1 MDAQLL
7 VLFPL
12 IRCFSSSV
20 VYVWQCSISACS
32 LEVVCSL
39 DQIHKSLFSWN
50 SHFQS
55 SYYWLNSDETTV
67 FFKICI
73 FFLQSDVFKFPFSFW
88 EGWLGLS
95 KELFSLSS
103 SFDHMHCLYYAISIT
118 RMSFFMALLRLV
130 WQFQGLMLMNRCL
143 KFVCFSQWWQDW
155 YPTLISSITRNRSWN
170 TYKTTLFFAVKKA
183 FLFTNSPAP
192 SPCSAAGTDRF
203 QSVSDTLL
211 S

>member
-95 KELFSLSS
+95 EELFCLSS
-103 SFDHMHCLYYAISIT
+103 SFDHMHCLYQAISIT
-118 RMSFFMALLRLV
+118 RMSFFMAFFRPSWAVLGFDTHESLSKICLFLSMVARLV
-130 WQFQGLMLMNRCL
+130 SNFD
-143 KFVCFSQWWQDW
+143 FFD
-155 YPTLISSITRNRSWN
+155 
-170 TYKTTLFFAVKKA
+170 YKKSKLEY
-183 FLFTNSPAP
+183 L
-192 SPCSAAGTDRF
+192 
-203 QSVSDTLL
+203 
-211 S
+211 